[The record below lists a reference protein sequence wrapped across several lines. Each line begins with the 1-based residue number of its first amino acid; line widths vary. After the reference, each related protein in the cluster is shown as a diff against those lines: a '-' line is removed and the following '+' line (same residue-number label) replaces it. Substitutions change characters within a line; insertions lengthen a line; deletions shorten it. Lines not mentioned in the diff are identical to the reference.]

1 MCAEKED
8 WVSAKAFA
16 QKSIALNKTNKDAQ
30 ELLKTVNSQNNS
42 IALNKAIELF
52 DAEKYDE
59 SLSIINSILASD
71 SKYAYALYYRG
82 MIYDTKKK
90 YNEAIA
96 DYKKAASID
105 PEITIINYLIGVD
118 YDMLEQYKNA
128 VSYYKS
134 FVANYTEDDDYKKY
148 AQTRIGELKS
158 YDK

>member
-1 MCAEKED
+1 
-8 WVSAKAFA
+8 
-16 QKSIALNKTNKDAQ
+16 
-30 ELLKTVNSQNNS
+30 
-42 IALNKAIELF
+42 
-52 DAEKYDE
+52 
-59 SLSIINSILASD
+59 
-71 SKYAYALYYRG
+71 